1 MGTQDVGSCLSFIP
15 CIQAMYMIPQLWTFE
30 EMFSCLYELRPS
42 QAVIISCCHRWDLFP
57 VGLPHTG
64 THAHTYAYIASLL
77 PWAAVGS
84 FSLGLQ
90 SPCTPCW
97 AALSSAWFFLLSAEP
112 GIPLGSPLPH
122 LTYEEGLKCL
132 SGLARPYSCCTEIPL
147 VVVSLEYY
155 PSLCGEILLL
165 QCLLSPCS
173 THLQNDCIVFVTALI
188 LLLSKAGR
196 HSSRHRCF
204 HILVFGKCTT
214 FYLVLKYLL
223 TLFHDDIPCQW
234 GQLILILV
242 HQRGKKKK
250 AL

>member
-1 MGTQDVGSCLSFIP
+1 MLSLLRPLSCWFASHRHTCTHVRVYSIPTSLGSCWIILS
-15 CIQAMYMIPQLWTFE
+15 
-30 EMFSCLYELRPS
+30 
-42 QAVIISCCHRWDLFP
+42 
-57 VGLPHTG
+57 
-64 THAHTYAYIASLL
+64 
-77 PWAAVGS
+77 GS
-84 FSLGLQ
+84 SVTVH
-90 SPCTPCW
+90 P
-97 AALSSAWFFLLSAEP
+97 LSSCFELCLIFLLSAEP

-155 PSLCGEILLL
+155 ASLCGEILLL
-165 QCLLSPCS
+165 QCLLSPCN
-173 THLQNDCIVFVTALI
+173 THLQNDCFVFVTALI

-223 TLFHDDIPCQW
+223 TLFHDDIPCQ
-234 GQLILILV
+234 
-242 HQRGKKKK
+242 
-250 AL
+250 